1 MSKLLQAGGS
11 LLASGGRLRTVSAS
25 YDRYGLPPIDK
36 TRHLAFLEAGDSQ
49 STASQWYDQSGN
61 SNHFTQADADRQPTL
76 VADTAGYM
84 RYDLSM
90 PGKGHGFW
98 QLPALSPAQAD
109 YTIRM
114 VLNVAD
120 NTNENYLFDAN
131 NHTLLLSPGPA
142 VGLYYSSL
150 FGARGNTV
158 LPLGKHL
165 ITWNLSQV
173 NGGKV
178 YVDGQLLYAGSYTQV
193 PVTGGRLGQDYKDEY
208 ALVSSD
214 YYALSVVLG
223 SDSTSQMQADDA
235 YFRARWGLSF

>member
-1 MSKLLQAGGS
+1 MSSLLQAGS
-11 LLASGGRLRTVSAS
+11 LLASGGQLRTVRPS
-25 YDRYGLPPIDK
+25 YDRYGLPPLDK
-36 TRHLAFLEAGDSQ
+36 SRYLAFLEAGDGQ
-49 STASQWYDQSGN
+49 STPASWFDQSGN
-61 SNHFTQADADRQPTL
+61 GNHFTQPEADRQATL
-76 VADTAGYM
+76 VTDTAGYM

-90 PGKGHGFW
+90 PGKGHGYW

-120 NTNENYLFDAN
+120 NSNENYLLDAT
-131 NHTLLLSPGPA
+131 NHTLLLSPGPG

-165 ITWNLSQV
+165 LTWNLSQAS
-173 NGGKV
+173 GGKV

-223 SDSTSQMQADDA
+223 SDSASQMQADDA